1 MELKVICA
9 LLETTGIP
17 VTYRAFPE
25 GEAPPLPFIC
35 YMETGSN
42 NFGADGIVYKKIKGI
57 QIELYTVRK
66 DVESE
71 DKVEQ
76 AISSFYWSKDE
87 NYIDSERC
95 YQIVYEMEV

>member
-1 MELKVICA
+1 MELKEICA
-9 LLETTGIP
+9 LLETTGLP